1 MFGCSLVFLALL
13 AAIVVLVIDVP
24 RVNETISADDEF
36 IKLVAIDQMALERE
50 LDYEALSHRWGV
62 PIGFIMLGLW
72 PVFIAE
78 LAKDFWLR
86 DQNRPFFEQHR
97 FAWLFCVFP
106 PLRVCRRDREE
117 EDRIWFPKWG
127 WQKADYHL
135 RKRLERAFSV
145 PMIFVALLILPV
157 LVLQFFYAQQVA
169 EYPWLRFVLH
179 FSAGLIWFCFA
190 LEFIVMIS
198 VAQSKLKYCKRHWLD
213 LLIIVLPLVSFL
225 RTLQSL
231 RTAKLLKAAK
241 LQQLA
246 RLIRVYRLRG
256 LSMRGFRALLLL
268 EVVNRIVPTATEKRL
283 ARLKDDLEEKQ
294 HEIEELR
301 KQIAELE
308 IKLRVPPKDGWHM

>member
-24 RVNETISADDEF
+24 RVNETISVDDEF
-36 IKLVAIDQMALERE
+36 IKLVDIDRLALERE
-50 LDYEALSHRWGV
+50 LAYEDLSHRWGV
-62 PIGFIMLGLW
+62 PIGIILLGLW
-72 PVFIAE
+72 PVFMAE
-78 LAKDFWLR
+78 IMKDFWLR
-86 DQNRPFFEQHR
+86 DQKLSFFEQHR
-97 FAWLFCVFP
+97 FAWLYCVFP

-117 EDRIWFPKWG
+117 EDRIWFPVWG

-145 PMIFVALLILPV
+145 PMIFIALLILPV

-190 LEFIVMIS
+190 LEYIVMIS

-231 RTAKLLKAAK
+231 RAAKLLKAAK

-268 EVVNRIVPTATEKRL
+268 EVVHRVLPTATEKRL
-283 ARLKDDLEEKQ
+283 ARLKDDLEEKE
-294 HEIEELR
+294 HEIEDLR
-301 KQIAELE
+301 KQIAALEL
-308 IKLRVPPKDGWHM
+308 KLRVPPK